1 MRFMGMIRLC
11 IFFCMVIGSALVAGD
26 TVVRAAF
33 DLGSGSIRMQVAEVD
48 PEKGEVVKVLFSDA
62 RSTPVAKE
70 VVTNGSGLISA
81 TLQHEILTQLLDMK
95 AHAVPFGPV
104 CFAGV
109 ATEAYRLAA
118 NGKEIIQEL
127 SQKSGIHLELITQE
141 EEALYGF
148 MTGVAAI
155 KSNPEQTVVWDIGGG
170 SFQLAFIQEGKLIV
184 YGAPFGR
191 FTTQKFILEKLK
203 GQDYVI
209 GNSPNPLN
217 EEEFNE
223 FLYVIEAALPSPS
236 PSLLETIKKK
246 GEKVVR
252 VGNSPMALR
261 DRQSYSIKD
270 LKSMISSYSG
280 RTDKEIPGPMPDV
293 AVSDLFLEYAIMKK
307 LNIQEV
313 TRARAV
319 AGNTTGILLSEPL
332 WKTLCPAN
340 H

>member
-1 MRFMGMIRLC
+1 MQFMGIIRLS
-11 IFFCMVIGSALVAGD
+11 IFFCMMIGSSLVAGD

-48 PEKGEVVKVLFSDA
+48 LEKEEIVKVLFSDA
-62 RSTPVAKE
+62 RSTLIAKE
-70 VVTNGSGLISA
+70 VVMNGSGLISD

-95 AHAVPFGPV
+95 AHAVPFGPI

-118 NGKEIIQEL
+118 NGKEVIEDL

-141 EEALYGF
+141 EEAMYGF

-155 KSNPEQTVVWDIGGG
+155 KSNPELTVVWDIGVG
-170 SFQLAFIQEGKLIV
+170 SFQLSFIHEGKLMA

-191 FTTQKFILEKLK
+191 FTTQKLIIEKLR
-203 GQDYVI
+203 GRDYAT
-209 GNSPNPLN
+209 GSSPNPLN
-217 EEEFNE
+217 EEEFNQ
-223 FLYVIEAALPSPS
+223 FFQVIEEVLPSPS
-236 PSLLETIKKK
+236 PSLLEVIKKK

-270 LKSMISSYSG
+270 LQSIISSYSG
-280 RTDKEIPGPMPDV
+280 RADKEIPGPMPDV
-293 AVSDLFLEYAIMKK
+293 AVSDLFLEYAVMKK
-307 LNIQEV
+307 LGIQEV

-319 AGNTTGILLSEPL
+319 AGNTTGILLTESI
-332 WKTLCPAN
+332 WKDLCPPN
-340 H
+340 R